1 MYPSTSSEFKS
12 VTDTNG
18 TNATSSTACH
28 ILQGAASGSSRQRTS
43 TIANL
48 TTKHSPG
55 SSSVS
60 EGAIKVLKYCT
71 ISKAF

>member
-48 TTKHSPG
+48 TTKPG

-60 EGAIKVLKYCT
+60 EGATKVLNYCT
-71 ISKAF
+71 NSKAF